1 MLGYGVFTENTGRDG
16 RRSTANE
23 YIRLVAE
30 RIGQQSTRAE
40 LKRSSARPTGTGSP
54 LQVWTAVCVEKLIL
68 ESGTHERDG
77 RLRIRGVKTSAGQVR
92 ARREV
97 VRTPYHHHSMFDMR
111 VMVAADPHR
120 WRHSERTY
128 PVTVRDHQHPFNR
141 ICS

>member
-30 RIGQQSTRAE
+30 RIRQQSTRAE
-40 LKRSSARPTGTGSP
+40 LERSSAHPTGTGSP
-54 LQVWTAVCVEKLIL
+54 LQVWTAVCVEKLIF
-68 ESGTHERDG
+68 ESGTHDRDG
-77 RLRIRGVKTSAGQVR
+77 RLCTRGVKTSAGQVC

-97 VRTPYHHHSMFDMR
+97 VRTPYYRLSMFDVR

-120 WRHSERTY
+120 WRHSKRTY
-128 PVTVRDHQHPFNR
+128 PVTVCGHQHPFNC